1 MTMAHNAWQRSRVWA
16 WLAIAAASACFAPGA
31 SGATSDCAAA
41 RKTYTTTCSMC
52 HRADGKGY
60 KAIKTA
66 DFTDQSWQAAHK
78 DSELVSAI
86 SNGVKGTSMVSFKDQ
101 FSTQEIKDLVNCV
114 IRGFGNESTPEHTAP
129 KGRSANSAKGTGR
142 EK

>member
-1 MTMAHNAWQRSRVWA
+1 
-16 WLAIAAASACFAPGA
+16 
-31 SGATSDCAAA
+31 
-41 RKTYTTTCSMC
+41 MC